1 MEAVGFI
8 GGAITLAGLAATLAQ
23 WRRNRTIVRW
33 AGALA
38 IVGLAMVATAVVVTA
53 RAKAVAPAPARPA
66 ATPTA
71 SASAP
76 AIATSVAAFAALPAD
91 QKKVQMQ
98 QAIDRYNAV
107 IDQAYRTL
115 DLTLLPEV
123 TTGPELQVQQQQ
135 LGTLKA
141 EGKPTGGDDIYAI
154 TGIGVAPALGSVS
167 VRTQGTER
175 NWYLDPKTLQRVGQ
189 PNVNNAPATYTFV
202 PEDGVWKVKVV
213 VLG

>member
-8 GGAITLAGLAATLAQ
+8 GGAFTVAGLAATLTQ

-38 IVGLAMVATAVVVTA
+38 VIGLAMVATAVFVTA
-53 RAKAVAPAPARPA
+53 RATGVTRPAAPPA

-71 SASAP
+71 PASGP
-76 AIATSVAAFAALPAD
+76 AMATSVAAFAALPAD

-98 QAIDRYNAV
+98 QAIDHTIALLA
-107 IDQAYRTL
+107 QAYREL
-115 DLTLLPEV
+115 DPTLLPDV
-123 TTGPELQVQQQQ
+123 MTGPALQVEQEQ
-135 LGTLKA
+135 LRTLKA
-141 EGKPTGGDDIYAI
+141 EGRPTGGDHTYTI

-167 VRTQGTER
+167 VRTEGTER
-175 NWYLDPKTLQRVGQ
+175 TWYLDPKTLQPVGQ
-189 PNVNNAPATYTFV
+189 PNVNTAPATYTLV
-202 PEDGVWKVKVV
+202 IEDGVWKTKVV

>member
-8 GGAITLAGLAATLAQ
+8 GGAFTLAGLAATLAQ
-23 WRRNRTIVRW
+23 WRRNRTMVRW

-38 IVGLAMVATAVVVTA
+38 IIGLAMVATAVIVTA
-53 RAKAVAPAPARPA
+53 RAKAVAPAAAPPA

-71 SASAP
+71 PASAP
-76 AIATSVAAFAALPAD
+76 AMASSVTAFAALPAD

-107 IDQAYRTL
+107 IDQAYRKL

-135 LGTLKA
+135 LANLKSQ
-141 EGKPTGGDDIYAI
+141 GRPT
-154 TGIGVAPALGSVS
+154 V
-167 VRTQGTER
+167 E
-175 NWYLDPKTLQRVGQ
+175 
-189 PNVNNAPATYTFV
+189 
-202 PEDGVWKVKVV
+202 
-213 VLG
+213 